1 MNALG
6 LDALYS
12 ATGRSMFTKSISS
25 DWLPQHVNVSRW
37 LSHYTA
43 DELEI
48 RVRRQR
54 VVLPICSFGT
64 PPDRVERLGPL
75 VLPPLF
81 TEALDLELKSSVLLR
96 IGACFPFLHGD
107 RRREQA
113 DTKVEIVELPPK
125 KLSRR
130 AATPQILAFSVDTA
144 VEQHGPHLPLATDR
158 IQSYAVLAQLADEV
172 EGFFLAPPIDY
183 GHLTWGLP
191 RGLSIDI
198 GPTLLSRY
206 VARYAAALAARY
218 EPSALYVVDVHGSPV
233 HRRAIEEG
241 LAASGV
247 SCWRFRWLH
256 QPLVEFAADRGDQHA
271 GGVETAVVEAIEP
284 NLLDSRWW
292 PDRIAELQA
301 GEMTFEMA
309 LRLQNDLTEFVRFAE
324 AHSWNGIVGRILNY
338 RDLEGSALLERMFD
352 VARHDVRELLA
363 VG

>member
-1 MNALG
+1 
-6 LDALYS
+6 
-12 ATGRSMFTKSISS
+12 MFTESIHTA
-25 DWLPQHVNVSRW
+25 WLPRRVNESTW

-48 RVRRQR
+48 RVRGER
-54 VVLPICSFGT
+54 VVLPICFIGT
-64 PPDRVERLGPL
+64 PPEQIEGLGPL
-75 VLPPLF
+75 VLPPLL
-81 TEALDLELKSSVLLR
+81 TEALDLELTSSIVAR
-96 IGACFPFLHGD
+96 IGACFPFLESD

-113 DTKVEIVELPPK
+113 DTKIDIVELP
-125 KLSRR
+125 R
-130 AATPQILAFSVDTA
+130 AALPRVAAAPQILAFSVDTA

-158 IQSYAVLAQLADEV
+158 IQSYAVLAQLADEI
-172 EGFFLAPPIDY
+172 EGFVVAPPVDY

-206 VARYAAALAARY
+206 VARYAAALATRY

-247 SCWRFRWLH
+247 SCWKFRWLH

-284 NLLDSRWW
+284 NLLDSSWW
-292 PDRIAELQA
+292 PDRITELQA

-309 LRLQNDLTEFVRFAE
+309 LHLQNDLNEFIRFAE
-324 AHSWNGIVGRILNY
+324 EHSWNGIVGRILNY
-338 RDLEGSALLERMFD
+338 RDLEGRALLGRMFD
-352 VARHDVRELLA
+352 MARQDVRALLA
-363 VG
+363 AGLHNSYQ